1 MFLPHNR
8 YILTDS
14 AQRWSSNLSS
24 WNRPGPTKVEN
35 GHDAKEDG
43 TVLPVNQRRR
53 ALVAFRTAG
62 RSCAS
67 GGSKLG
73 CFRSVSAAQ

>member
-1 MFLPHNR
+1 M
-8 YILTDS
+8 
-14 AQRWSSNLSS
+14 
-24 WNRPGPTKVEN
+24 EN